1 MMNDKGWVTDSQCTI
16 GVCLKVIAWEWKEN
30 ELFFCWSHIANGMP
44 KLMCVSWVDSF
55 IIRWIIKDGGL
66 WLCLWL
72 RRNWLLCNCF
82 WLGTC
87 TCMCV
92 CLTSPCSG
100 VLGICSLV
108 VPPFSFPHH
117 EVSSWKSG
125 IMKVKRCPQ
134 CCKKAEQ
141 KAPKNIRAAKKAIS
155 HFSLNHLCVC
165 PHVNA
170 LQNKR
175 TNGMHTTD
183 SVQAFSLRILI
194 ENKCRTMLLAVLAF
208 VWLQQNTHFIPQLL
222 LFPNPQMTGKMVS
235 IAPNC
240 TLALSAW
247 LAPDLTHAA
256 FC

>member
-1 MMNDKGWVTDSQCTI
+1 
-16 GVCLKVIAWEWKEN
+16 
-30 ELFFCWSHIANGMP
+30 
-44 KLMCVSWVDSF
+44 
-55 IIRWIIKDGGL
+55 
-66 WLCLWL
+66 
-72 RRNWLLCNCF
+72 
-82 WLGTC
+82 
-87 TCMCV
+87 MCV